1 MARVW
6 PYAPM
11 HLAGIGLPPEPVPIH
26 WPTPEHERL
35 LIELYFTYVHPDL
48 PVLHKPSFMAL
59 CRNHLSRE
67 TDIPPRSVNGV
78 HLTFM
83 NKTDLNLQSCLN

>member
-1 MARVW
+1 MARIW

-11 HLAGIGLPPEPVPIH
+11 HLAGLNSDREPIPIQWPVPD
-26 WPTPEHERL
+26 HERL

-59 CRNHLSRE
+59 CHSQLVHES
-67 TDIPPRSVNGV
+67 DGPP
-78 HLTFM
+78 T
-83 NKTDLNLQSCLN
+83 